1 MRTSLIFILLI
12 LHQVS
17 SAQDYTISGQV
28 WDYHNRRLTGANIY
42 IFEKDKGTVSD
53 AEGKFQLHGL
63 KPGKHMVHVSFIGY
77 DHIEIPVY
85 VFNSDTFVEVY
96 LKEAFLEI
104 EDVSV
109 VNDRLNDRKK
119 KSPVLREVVDKSYMQ
134 DNIGGSLM
142 ETLEKL
148 PGVSSM
154 KIGAGVSKPVIRG
167 LGLNRIV
174 VAENGIKQ
182 EGQQWGLD
190 HGLEID
196 QFSIDRLEVIKGP
209 ASLQF
214 GSDAI
219 GGVVNIPEPV
229 VPLKNSI
236 SGNVKLMRRS
246 VNNLGGIA
254 ALVEARNVHAFY
266 RISGTFQAYGD
277 YRVPAD
283 YVVYNTFRLPINHKR
298 LKNTA
303 GRERN
308 FSVTAGQIRPWGST
322 RLTVSNVYQKTGFFP
337 GAHGIPNVAGLFHDS
352 SFWDIDLPYQEVNH
366 LKVINNTKIKLGLK
380 RLNLDI
386 GYQRNHRSEFS
397 RFHTHYPGVE
407 APAINPNLELDFELH
422 TLSANAVF
430 NSDIDSRTSYSTG
443 IQAAV
448 QENIIGGYSFLMPR
462 YTKQNAGV
470 YYMFTHSL
478 HNKKWV
484 ISSGIRYDFGFMDIR
499 SFELPYLDAEER
511 LRSIPLKRNFNDF
524 SGSAGITWNISQNHN
539 LKFNAGKSFRMPAPM
554 ELAANGVHHG
564 SFRHEKGD
572 PHLDSEQSYQFDL
585 SHGVRLNKL
594 TYEVGLFYN
603 YFTNFIF
610 LSPSGVWSSLPDGGQ
625 IYRFRDAAAQ
635 RTGADLFVNYRLFR
649 LTHLHLSGEY
659 VRATEL
665 PAKNEKFSYPVPFTP
680 PPAIG
685 VSIKQYLL
693 TNNSFAN
700 DFWIQVHLRAA
711 AKQNRVARNE
721 LPTPA
726 YQVFDFLASAN
737 LHFGRQIVNVRM
749 QVNNVFNARYLNH
762 LSFYRLIEVPEPGR
776 NFQLYIALPFSSEL
790 KPKQR
795 K

>member
-1 MRTSLIFILLI
+1 MRTNLIFILLI
-12 LHQVS
+12 LHQIT
-17 SAQDYTISGQV
+17 SAQEYTISGQV
-28 WDYHNRRLTGANIY
+28 RDYHNRILTGANIY
-42 IFEKDKGTVSD
+42 IFEEDKGTIAD
-53 AEGKFQLHGL
+53 TDGKFQLHGL
-63 KPGKHMVHVSFIGY
+63 KPGKHLMHVSFIGY
-77 DHIEIPVY
+77 GHVEIPVHIH
-85 VFNSDTFVEVY
+85 NRDTFVEVF
-96 LKEAFLEI
+96 LKETFLEI

-134 DNIGGSLM
+134 ENIGGSLM

-148 PGVSSM
+148 PGVNSM
-154 KIGAGVSKPVIRG
+154 KIGAGASKPVIRG

-209 ASLQF
+209 SSLQY

-219 GGVVNIPEPV
+219 GGVVNIPEPI
-229 VPLKNSI
+229 VPMKNSA
-236 SGNVKLMRRS
+236 SGSVKLIGRT

-254 ALVEARNVHAFY
+254 ALAEGRNVHAFY
-266 RISGTFQAYGD
+266 RISGTFQTYGD
-277 YRVPAD
+277 YSVPAD
-283 YVVYNTFRLPINHKR
+283 YVVYNTFRLPVNHNR

-322 RLTVSNVYQKTGFFP
+322 RLTASNVYQKTGFFP
-337 GAHGIPNVAGLFHDS
+337 GAHGIPHVPSLYHDS
-352 SFWDIDLPYQEVNH
+352 SFRDIDLPYQEVNH
-366 LKVINNTKIKLGLK
+366 LKVINNTRIKLGLN
-380 RLNLDI
+380 RLNIDI
-386 GYQRNHRSEFS
+386 GYQKNHRSEFS
-397 RFHTHYPGVE
+397 RFHTHYPGAE
-407 APAINPNLELDFELH
+407 APEINPNLELDFELH

-430 NSDIDSRTSYSTG
+430 NSDLDSRTSYSTG
-443 IQAAV
+443 IQTAF
-448 QENIIGGYSFLMPR
+448 QENFIGGYSFLMPR
-462 YTKQNAGV
+462 YSKQNAGV
-470 YYMFTHSL
+470 YYMITHSL
-478 HNKKWV
+478 ADKEWV
-484 ISSGIRYDFGFMDIR
+484 ISSGIRYDFGFLDLR
-499 SFELPYLDAEER
+499 SFELPYVDVEER
-511 LRSIPLKRNFNDF
+511 LRSIPLRRNFSDF

-539 LKFNAGKSFRMPAPM
+539 LKFNAGKSFRMPTPM

-572 PHLDSEQSYQFDL
+572 PDLDSEQSYQFDL
-585 SHGVRLNKL
+585 SHGIQQKKFN
-594 TYEVGLFYN
+594 YEAGLFYN

-625 IYRFRDAAAQ
+625 IYRFRDAAAR
-635 RTGADLFVNYRLFR
+635 RTGIDVSVNYNLFKY
-649 LTHLHLSGEY
+649 THLYVSGEY
-659 VRATEL
+659 IRATEL
-665 PAKNEKFSYPVPFTP
+665 PAKDGNVTYPVPFTP
-680 PPAIG
+680 PPSVGAS
-685 VSIKQYLL
+685 VKQYLL

-700 DFWIQVHLRAA
+700 DFWVQLYLKSV

-721 LPTPA
+721 LPTPG
-726 YQVFDFLASAN
+726 YQVFDILASAN
-737 LHFGRQIVNVRM
+737 LQFGKQEVNVRM
-749 QVNNVFNARYLNH
+749 QVNNIFNIKYLNH

-776 NFQLYIALPFSSEL
+776 NFQLYIEFPFSSEL
-790 KPKQR
+790 KSKHR